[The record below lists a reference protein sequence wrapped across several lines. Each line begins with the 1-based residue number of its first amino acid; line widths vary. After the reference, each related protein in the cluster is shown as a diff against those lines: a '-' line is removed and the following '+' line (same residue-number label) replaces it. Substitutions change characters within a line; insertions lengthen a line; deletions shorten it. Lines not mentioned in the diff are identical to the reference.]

1 MKGYFFNAKKGYAII
16 LIVFLYAASPALAFE
31 HKDFPVK
38 FVEYS
43 KESLSLARKEN
54 KPVFILFSAQWC
66 YWCKVFA
73 EKTLSEKSVYTYLNK
88 HYINI
93 FVDADVRSDLYAGF
107 HGRGWPYIVFLKP
120 DGSVYYKYSGT
131 LYADAFLDIIKN
143 VRNGITTGKAIEAGK
158 EGPFR
163 YLPPKKIDTEK
174 IRLLKEAYIRT
185 ALENFDKEEYG
196 LGKGEKYILPEAF
209 FYMISLK
216 DKKRADEAF
225 DYVYNTLERA
235 AANIYDTVEG
245 GFFRYAEERGWQTPH
260 YEKLTDL
267 NAGTVLLLHNLN
279 AARPS
284 PDFKKAADK
293 TASYIMSKLFD
304 SKNGAFLSY
313 QSADESY
320 YLLDAD
326 NRKKRAEPLIGEKIF
341 IDRLSVSLYYM
352 LESLKYFQNTE
363 YEKKV
368 RQSLKFLSKMAAQR
382 TVYHY
387 YSTTEKRW
395 LNKGSLSDHAYLAN
409 GFMKAFSILNEPEYL
424 HLSNM
429 IIKEAQKRFYDK
441 DKGIFIE
448 RVDGKAIDLEYQLE
462 LNGIIALTLL
472 SIPENK
478 RDEGQ
483 TRIIKDIITYF
494 SNINDLFEER
504 LWGADG
510 WRFMERYVPYLKAAD
525 IYFSL
530 N

>member
-1 MKGYFFNAKKGYAII
+1 
-16 LIVFLYAASPALAFE
+16 
-31 HKDFPVK
+31 
-38 FVEYS
+38 
-43 KESLSLARKEN
+43 
-54 KPVFILFSAQWC
+54 
-66 YWCKVFA
+66 
-73 EKTLSEKSVYTYLNK
+73 
-88 HYINI
+88 
-93 FVDADVRSDLYAGF
+93 
-107 HGRGWPYIVFLKP
+107 
-120 DGSVYYKYSGT
+120 
-131 LYADAFLDIIKN
+131 
-143 VRNGITTGKAIEAGK
+143 
-158 EGPFR
+158 
-163 YLPPKKIDTEK
+163 
-174 IRLLKEAYIRT
+174 
-185 ALENFDKEEYG
+185 

-363 YEKKV
+363 YEK
-368 RQSLKFLSKMAAQR
+368 
-382 TVYHY
+382 
-387 YSTTEKRW
+387 RW